1 MIRVLIIYLS
11 LMFVTS
17 CSPAVIQDYSA
28 AYSPDGKMAF
38 SVDGYTKLNEVTE
51 EDARRHAQKF
61 ADDICTKNNLNGAIQ
76 RVDTTPNGNKLGPFL
91 YWQAIIVCE

>member
-1 MIRVLIIYLS
+1 MFLIN
-11 LMFVTS
+11 
-17 CSPAVIQDYSA
+17 CSPTVVQDYSA

-51 EDARRHAQKF
+51 EDARTHAQKF
-61 ADDICTKNNLNGAIQ
+61 ADDICNQKSLTGTLQ

-91 YWQAIIVCE
+91 YWQAIVICE

>member
-1 MIRVLIIYLS
+1 MKNLTKLLILP
-11 LMFVTS
+11 LVVS
-17 CSPAVIQDYSA
+17 CSPSVIQDYSA
-28 AYSPDGKMAF
+28 AYSPDGKMAY

-61 ADDICTKNNLNGAIQ
+61 ADDVCKQTNLKGIIQ